1 MQNWMIAIV
10 PPLLVWFGLF
20 LYLIKVE
27 RQVSRIEKKDS

>member
-1 MQNWMIAIV
+1 MIAIV

-27 RQVSRIEKKDS
+27 RQVSRIEKKDP

>member
-27 RQVSRIEKKDS
+27 RQVSRIEKKDP